1 MTPAVQAAV
10 TEVEQSFPGHRL
22 DVTPESQ
29 GGAYV
34 IVHDLNL
41 GGRYAPATSWIGFLI
56 RFQYPYADVYP
67 HFVQADLKRI
77 DGANLPSGFSG
88 PIAWNGRQALQISRR
103 PNPWS
108 AGVGTAPSE
117 RAKVVNLF
125 RNGGKRNAPRS
136 WKTDFAGQSG

>member
-34 IVHDLNL
+34 IVHDLSL
-41 GGRYAPATSWIGFLI
+41 GERYAPATSWIGFLI
-56 RFQYPYADVYP
+56 TFQYPYADVYP
-67 HFVQADLKRI
+67 HFVQADLKLI
-77 DGANLPSGFSG
+77 DGTNLPSGFSG

-103 PNPWS
+103 SNRWT
-108 AGVGTAPSE
+108 AGVDTAAMKL
-117 RAKVVNLF
+117 AKVLNWI
-125 RNGGKRNAPRS
+125 RNV
-136 WKTDFAGQSG
+136 